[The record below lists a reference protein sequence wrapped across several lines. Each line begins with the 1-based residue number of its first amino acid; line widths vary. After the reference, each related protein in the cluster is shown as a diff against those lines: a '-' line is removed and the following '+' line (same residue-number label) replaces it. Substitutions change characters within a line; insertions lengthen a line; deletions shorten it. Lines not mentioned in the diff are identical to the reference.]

1 MTILTYFHGTFRLV
15 RDMVVDKIITYLY
28 MFKLMNVF
36 NGMHACV
43 CVCVCV
49 CVYLAGLCYRMID
62 PLKEAGE

>member
-1 MTILTYFHGTFRLV
+1 MVDETHMTILTYFHGTFRLV

-43 CVCVCV
+43 CV
-49 CVYLAGLCYRMID
+49 YLAGLCYRMI
-62 PLKEAGE
+62 L